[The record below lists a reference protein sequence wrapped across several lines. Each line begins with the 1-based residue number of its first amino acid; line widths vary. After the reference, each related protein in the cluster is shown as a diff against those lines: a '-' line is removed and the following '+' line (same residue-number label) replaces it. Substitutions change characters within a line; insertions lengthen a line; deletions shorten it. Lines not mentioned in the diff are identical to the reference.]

1 MNTISRYRFKN
12 ASAAA
17 LALTLLLGA
26 SACKKKA
33 PAPPPAPPPP
43 SSTAPTPA
51 PEKPSLTFTVEPTS
65 IQKGQSAMLRWQ
77 VSNATDMS
85 IDQGVGAVQS
95 SGQRQVYPN
104 DTTTY
109 TLTAKGPGGSDSKSV
124 TVDVSTPPPP
134 PAPAA
139 VQESAIDIVTKQ
151 VQDAYFDY
159 DKSDIRDDA
168 RAVLTTDADP
178 LKKVFSMDSNVVV
191 TVEGHC
197 DERGSA
203 EYNLA
208 LGDRRSAAAKEFL
221 TQLGVP
227 GDRLKTISYGK
238 EKPVCTDA
246 NESCYQRNRHAHFT
260 AGQ

>member
-1 MNTISRYRFKN
+1 MNQISRTRFKN

-17 LALTLLLGA
+17 LALTLLLSA

-43 SSTAPTPA
+43 ASTAPAPA

-109 TLTAKGPGGSDSKSV
+109 TLSAKGPGGSDSKSV

-168 RAVLTTDADP
+168 RAALTADADP
-178 LKKVFSMDSNVVV
+178 LKKVFSMDSTVVV

-208 LGDRRSAAAKEFL
+208 LGDRRASAAKEFL

>member
-1 MNTISRYRFKN
+1 MNPISRTRFKT
-12 ASAAA
+12 ASAAV
-17 LALTLLLGA
+17 LALTLLMGA

-33 PAPPPAPPPP
+33 PAPPPAPPP
-43 SSTAPTPA
+43 STTTAPVSA
-51 PEKPSLTFTVEPTS
+51 PDKPSLTFTVEPTS

-109 TLTAKGPGGSDSKSV
+109 TLSAKGPGGSDSKTV

-134 PAPAA
+134 PPPPAA
-139 VQESAIDIVTKQ
+139 QESALEIVSKQ

-178 LKKVFSMDSNVVV
+178 LKKVFSMDSTVVV

-208 LGDRRSAAAKEFL
+208 LGDRRASAAKEFL

-246 NESCYQRNRHAHFT
+246 DESCYQRNRHAHFT

>member
-1 MNTISRYRFKN
+1 MNSISRTRFKN
-12 ASAAA
+12 ASAAV

-43 SSTAPTPA
+43 TPSAPAPTPD
-51 PEKPSLTFTVEPTS
+51 KPSLTFTVEPTS

-95 SGQRQVYPN
+95 SGQRQVYPT

-109 TLTAKGPGGSDSKSV
+109 TLSAKGPGGSDSKTV

-134 PAPAA
+134 PAP
-139 VQESAIDIVTKQ
+139 VVVEESAIEIVTKR

-168 RAVLTTDADP
+168 RTALTTDADP
-178 LKKVFSMDSNVVV
+178 LKKVFSMDSSVVV

-208 LGDRRSAAAKEFL
+208 LGDRRAASAREFL
-221 TQLGVP
+221 SQLGVP
-227 GDRLKTISYGK
+227 GDRLKTVSYGK

-246 NESCYQRNRHAHFT
+246 DEACYQRNRHVHFS

>member
-1 MNTISRYRFKN
+1 MNSISRTRFKN

-43 SSTAPTPA
+43 PPAAVAPA
-51 PEKPSLTFTVEPTS
+51 PDKPSLTFTVEPTS

-109 TLTAKGPGGSDSKSV
+109 TLSAKGPGGSDSKTV

-134 PAPAA
+134 PAPVV
-139 VQESAIDIVTKQ
+139 VQESAIDILTKQ

-168 RAVLTTDADP
+168 RGVLTTDADP
-178 LKKVFSMDSNVVV
+178 LKKVFSMDSSVVV

-203 EYNLA
+203 EYNLG
-208 LGDRRSAAAKEFL
+208 LGDRRAASAKEFL

-227 GDRLKTISYGK
+227 GDRLKTVSYGK
-238 EKPVCTDA
+238 EKPVCTDEDEA
-246 NESCYQRNRHAHFT
+246 CYQRNRHVHFT